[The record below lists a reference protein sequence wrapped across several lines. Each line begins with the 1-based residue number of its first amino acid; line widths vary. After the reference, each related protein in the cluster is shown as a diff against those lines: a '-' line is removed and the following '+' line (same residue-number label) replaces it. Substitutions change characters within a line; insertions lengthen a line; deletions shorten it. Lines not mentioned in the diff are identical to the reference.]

1 MAITGQE
8 LAYTRKQQ
16 QPEKTECIKLK
27 SLEDGYVRLLF
38 DHQLDDNARQKLSAQ
53 LTAVQI
59 CMEIERNLKEFDF
72 ESKKVANLERKKKTN
87 LGNLEMSKHYE
98 ELRTKIEQKMD
109 NLGMVEL
116 CELWDFAQIVQTVKC
131 QFEGQRTAQ
140 GNVKVLKSVTVERN
154 YDCAELRQIGKG
166 NEPNWI
172 SDFKKEIALNHF
184 AYIGSKLAFDH
195 HIKCDFSAWFGDA
208 KIAGESEL
216 SHRFRT
222 SSAQG
227 DFEQIQFTKTMLQK
241 HLLNVA
247 DLDKLLQIAH
257 PITLAAD
264 VFTESSFAFLVTGMF
279 GDEPNNA
286 IWLEYFSFLGRIL
299 AFFRHFKNDEAK
311 RAELNKF
318 WRKTAGIFGR
328 ENAMIDESYGEMNLI
343 LIKEFNLILTE
354 LVRTFGTF
362 DETVPYTNLI
372 KSYENYFSRLIVD
385 NKQFGKMFYEK
396 FLMRERLREIFELID
411 ANRKSFSPYFWDTFE
426 CVNEQA
432 NGSRQSADGEDEAKA
447 YLPKLYME
455 CPNGHGMAQAE
466 IGKKMKEI
474 CPIMNSYYELLLQ
487 VENEQTMKNSEV
499 IKEQME
505 TLESEAAIWVYSEL
519 IENELIEMGE
529 MIGEKSGERF
539 KGRIGKYKSELDK
552 VKGTKNGQ
560 SDDDKNAKNGQSDD
574 DKNAKNGQSDDD
586 KKAKNRQS
594 DDDKKLCALHKLA
607 LAIVWDETLR
617 KNDEWKTYVNKLKED
632 DEPTSLPKFILFAN
646 WVNNTNTDCT
656 EDKSASNYVQIAK
669 GMQIWVDQIHY
680 YAISNLIRKFVEF
693 QSIFCYGNTRI
704 SRNETQQRLSWL
716 ISPNAFDALQTTF
729 PEIVNYGF
737 LLPSQYVAF
746 IWAKLAHK
754 SGTFWAEYFEARI
767 ASAFLLEQI
776 NKKEGSLD
784 RIGPAKM
791 RNELKRKIVEAKTQF
806 YGQLKDQ
813 MSPIWRKNLC
823 ILPENESFRRKI
835 MSSPGAKTKLWRM
848 MSSVEKMAE
857 KEKASFVD
865 FGTLWNL
872 SGMEHS
878 AFGNQK
884 FLASIYETFLFC
896 DADNANGAESKVD
909 KMGEWVKA
917 DLFVFVQ
924 WVEERIGTA
933 RHKIVGKR
941 MANDWAQKKITF
953 DNIYDNIFDSEQERL
968 MEIREIVWHLA
979 HELKQYLEK
988 HQNNLPS
995 KNEWEEMLLNNFGSE
1010 TEPPKSP
1017 GLKWAEERNKLR
1029 KWTGHLHK
1037 NAMAK
1042 LIRTETA
1049 FGDRIKN
1056 AIKKER
1062 AKSNSAFKKAMM
1074 ELVYEQVNWE
1084 EIQRMFQMDEGM
1096 EFLSENL
1103 FDNLKMFDSNSPKN
1117 NLEAEKKAKKT
1128 KKKQKAKKKS
1138 QKSEKSD
1145 EKGEN
1150 LVEKSEKLEMDGEND
1165 ERLVEVNSSKTE
1177 GNEIGQT
1184 NEQQNDEEN
1193 EEIIK
1198 NGDQK
1203 CADITTKTEQSNLIF
1218 GEIFGGHKNC
1228 RADYSGLKLSSFE
1241 EKQTL
1246 GTHFERLIELVL
1258 LNEPGNDHATSAR
1271 QLLHF
1276 GICADEIISR
1286 VKMIKHLGEKLPEIG
1301 IGEEIGEWEQIKIME
1316 LSKITNEHK
1325 LANYLFSLLK
1335 RIVAKM
1341 DKFESIS
1348 RRVEEDELQIVTN
1361 QLLFHKFAKFI
1372 VDIFDRRK
1380 WDELGKRRK
1389 IAIVNALF
1397 WPNNATENAKMAE
1410 QSLETLEIFLEKYQK
1425 LDAQRKLDKEMCE
1438 LYQSD
1443 KFLVKTFDE
1452 TPKNCAKIGD
1462 LYLIS
1467 DGWKEIEF
1475 GEIIER
1481 NTRCSKEI
1489 QNVSRTNGRLEEKI
1503 FDKIRELREIFA
1515 HWSHEVR
1522 FQMPISHF
1530 LKAINES
1537 LKPICMVPDGFDLS
1551 TKIRGFYQCNFE
1563 GREMCRDFSLFCIL
1577 CRDQRVQ
1584 FLQFESDG
1592 TVPKMTFHFM
1602 ATNFVVY
1609 FAVLHNFPFVPRGN
1623 FNAEQIQ
1630 WVMRTLGEHL
1640 QKMVAENY
1648 SDYGTFEFEAEK
1660 RKELGKKL
1668 TEELFMTENDGNYD
1682 DEAIMRILDKI
1693 ESLNKSEENTKKGE
1707 TDRKEN
1713 EENGKKE
1720 AEKRRHKMEEVKKA
1734 MTVLWNHAI
1743 HLKILQLLLTKNE
1756 FNRIYH
1762 HSDREVM
1769 NGSKLRNF
1777 RTAYT
1782 YLELWAK
1789 RRNFFDA
1796 HFGHF
1801 NSQVLFVM
1809 LTKVFLLF
1817 PGDVSVPFLVE
1828 KFYLIY
1834 SIWDWPMP
1842 LQLAKINYTKKGEF
1856 LSWSL
1861 GREWFDKMQQNVDR
1875 DGHQIWLEMPII
1887 SPIFPEK
1894 NVANR
1899 IDVTTAKQIKDEFVN
1914 AIYIDVCCEFQFLYS
1929 PYGKARNTL
1938 LDEFYLSYFA
1948 AKNEGIRQKF
1958 KSKIEIY
1965 THLYILRWK
1974 LDQNKIILLDENMPK
1989 GLSGYR
1995 KHKANLANIQFYFA
2009 RFEFFDEAMCLLLRL
2024 KFELLRLLNSQN
2036 LPYNKIERIFDHKEC
2051 ENEKRAKA
2059 IVDEFSEQIKEFL
2072 LSDLLHSLGQ
2082 RKKLLKYF
2090 GDLST
2095 QKNRRELA
2103 EAQMNFIDLFGS
2115 VRAAMIC
2122 DWQMKELATL
2132 CKTIANPRDAL
2143 FALAYR
2149 EYFVNSTELGRWRS
2163 KMLLEFNLYDEW
2175 KNKFFETEYKK
2186 LKNEKDKSKVKRQ
2199 TDFLCYLEEYW
2210 KINGEPFWYREK
2222 KIREQLANLMTES
2235 NGGKVKLMKQ
2245 IINKM
2250 TNEQTEPA
2258 EEKKTEEVMLL
2269 WENGPEDTSFYH
2281 ALRIC
2286 SEEAMEQNK
2295 KVLEQKKVKDAEDL
2309 NVEIFAKMI
2318 ICMGK
2323 RLKMP
2328 RRRDAILDGM
2338 HFDKLAKLVDEWDQ
2352 FSKILG
2358 QKKNLWLNLMDKRST
2373 NNLEKLIEE
2382 PEKYFSVSEGNG
2394 GTSESEG
2401 ETFEDTEDNFKQLN
2415 ENEMVKNAN
2424 KTEEILRKNSKN
2436 KEKEKIREKKGE
2448 DEEEQIYKE
2457 ITEIYYRQ
2465 NSETD
2470 ELMELYE
2477 ENKNW
2482 IRQSQ
2487 NKKAKKKEKATKKG
2501 AKNGKEKE
2509 KSNNKKG
2516 KKEMTEKRSNE
2527 LGEEKEDKKEGKTP
2541 KKGTKKA
2548 NLIEN
2553 GQNSG
2558 ENGTKTLAE
2567 IGIGKLGDLL
2577 DDLVVKE
2584 AFENVL
2590 LKKLDR
2596 KNIEIT
2602 KNIILFVRAIETKLK
2617 FIKRG
2622 EKRTENEQ
2630 ILDKFDEKWDSFMQS
2645 ASIRSEELQFV
2656 HDKLYFI
2663 HEDID
2668 QIAFDPSKN
2677 KLWEKI
2683 AETIDENKLV
2693 KLKNG
2698 ISNQQKERHFEVTQ
2712 FGSFSAEE
2720 LNAAICQLEEFEFAF
2735 LMAKG
2740 ILSFETIENVKL
2752 AKCQNWEENSTN
2764 ENCCFE
2770 CAEIDDEYVKQ
2781 LKKVLKMR
2789 EIDLSLN
2796 VRHFPYECQYNLIRT
2811 NPKNRTIEKQISE
2824 EMVRFTSE
2832 FEISGEKKS
2841 EILRVQK
2848 EIAVIIE
2855 QWAKQFTTIKP
2866 RLLPI
2871 GSQMFGAEM
2880 EGSDL
2885 DLICVLHNKIGVD
2898 QFHGQSDDKLSQF
2911 LKKNLSGLNAIK
2923 WISGKI
2929 KMLRIE
2935 HSAIEIDLSF
2945 VPVPKEYLMEKELQ
2959 LEDDQLIRQITYES
2973 GIFSL
2978 ASYLSGKFQLSLLP
2992 DQKLC
2997 TSLLRMV
3004 KIWAKN
3010 RLIYSGIFGYFN
3022 GASLTV
3028 MSTKICALFP
3038 LAPLSFL
3045 FAQFF
3050 SIYSNLHWPNGSP
3063 VVLDKMNQITMNKI
3077 VRFWPPFFANS
3088 QMNVITPKFPEQ
3100 NVTFNVNEFTA
3111 KKIIGEMKIANE
3123 KLSENID
3130 KWEKVFEELKF
3141 NEHFKHFAIILCS
3154 AIRFE
3159 LYSEK
3164 CAIQRKKIREK
3175 LMEWAKEEKVAQQ
3188 LEEYH
3193 VIGQSEEKMACKM
3206 SRKMAFCRFWLV
3218 GLKIKTDYQ
3227 SKNLSLD
3234 LLPIYRNI
3242 SSGQMPSADTF
3253 WVQSF
3258 FTEANKLRKTI
3269 DQFRVPKRNKN

>member
-1 MAITGQE
+1 METKSVENGLIGGNAILCQCANLMAITGQE
-8 LAYTRKQQ
+8 LAHSRKQQ

-98 ELRTKIEQKMD
+98 ELRTKIEQKMN

-116 CELWDFAQIVQTVKC
+116 CELWDFAQIVHTVKC

-140 GNVKVLKSVTVERN
+140 GSIKVLKSITVERN
-154 YDCAELRQIGKG
+154 YNCAELRQIGKG
-166 NEPNWI
+166 NEPNWV

-184 AYIGSKLAFDH
+184 AYIGSKLAIDH

-222 SSAQG
+222 SSAKG
-227 DFEQIQFTKTMLQK
+227 NFEQIQFTKTMLQK

-311 RAELNKF
+311 RMELNKF
-318 WRKTAGIFGR
+318 WGKTAAIFGR

-354 LVRTFGTF
+354 LVRTFGTI
-362 DETVPYTNLI
+362 DKTVPYTNLI
-372 KSYENYFSRLIVD
+372 KSYENYFSRLILD
-385 NKQFGKMFYEK
+385 NNQFGKMFYEK
-396 FLMRERLREIFELID
+396 FLMKERLREIFELID
-411 ANRKSFSPYFWDTFE
+411 ANRKSFSPHFWDIFE
-426 CVNEQA
+426 YVNEQA
-432 NGSRQSADGEDEAKA
+432 NGSHQSADGEDEAEEDEAEA

-474 CPIMNSYYELLLQ
+474 CPIMNSYYELILQ
-487 VENEQTMKNSEV
+487 IENEQTMKNSEV

-505 TLESEAAIWVYSEL
+505 KLKSEAAIWVYSEL

-529 MIGEKSGERF
+529 VIGENSREKF

-552 VKGTKNGQ
+552 VKGTKNRQ
-560 SDDDKNAKNGQSDD
+560 NDDDKK
-574 DKNAKNGQSDDD
+574 AKNGQSDDD
-586 KKAKNRQS
+586 KK
-594 DDDKKLCALHKLA
+594 LCALQKLA

-632 DEPTSLPKFILFAN
+632 DEPTALPKFILFAN

-680 YAISNLIRKFVEF
+680 YAISNLIRKFIEF
-693 QSIFCYGNTRI
+693 QSIFCYGNARI

-716 ISPNAFDALQTTF
+716 ISPNTFDALQTTF

-737 LLPSQYVAF
+737 LLPSQYADL
-746 IWAKLAHK
+746 ICAKLAHK

-776 NKKEGSLD
+776 NKKE
-784 RIGPAKM
+784 
-791 RNELKRKIVEAKTQF
+791 
-806 YGQLKDQ
+806 
-813 MSPIWRKNLC
+813 
-823 ILPENESFRRKI
+823 RKI

-848 MSSVEKMAE
+848 MSSVQKMAE
-857 KEKASFVD
+857 KGKASVVD

-884 FLASIYETFLFC
+884 FLASIYEAFLFC

-941 MANDWAQKKITF
+941 MANDWAKKKITF

-988 HQNNLPS
+988 HKNNLPS
-995 KNEWEEMLLNNFGSE
+995 KSEWEEMLLNNFGSE

-1017 GLKWAEERNKLR
+1017 AGLKWAEERNKMR

-1056 AIKKER
+1056 AIKKET

-1074 ELVYEQVNWE
+1074 ELVYEQPNWE

-1103 FDNLKMFDSNSPKN
+1103 FDNLKMLDSNSP
-1117 NLEAEKKAKKT
+1117 EKKAKRT
-1128 KKKQKAKKKS
+1128 KKKQKTKK
-1138 QKSEKSD
+1138 KSEKSEKND
-1145 EKGEN
+1145 EKGKN
-1150 LVEKSEKLEMDGEND
+1150 LEKSEKLEMCGEND
-1165 ERLVEVNSSKTE
+1165 EKLVAKNSSKTE
-1177 GNEIGQT
+1177 GNEIEQI
-1184 NEQQNDEEN
+1184 NEQQNDKDN
-1193 EEIIK
+1193 EETAK
-1198 NGDQK
+1198 NGKQK
-1203 CADITTKTEQSNLIF
+1203 CADITTKTEQSNLNF
-1218 GEIFGGHKNC
+1218 GEIFGGRKNC

-1246 GTHFERLIELVL
+1246 GTHFERLIGLVL
-1258 LNEPGNDHATSAR
+1258 LNEPGNDQVNSAR
-1271 QLLHF
+1271 QFLHF

-1286 VKMIKHLGEKLPEIG
+1286 VKMIKHLGVKLPQIG

-1316 LSKITNEHK
+1316 LSKITNKHK

-1348 RRVEEDELQIVTN
+1348 RRVEEDELQIVTH

-1372 VDIFDRRK
+1372 VDIFGRKK

-1481 NTRCSKEI
+1481 NTLCSNEI
-1489 QNVSRTNGRLEEKI
+1489 QSESRTNGRLEEKI

-1515 HWSHEVR
+1515 HWSDEVR
-1522 FQMPISHF
+1522 FQMPISYF

-1537 LKPICMVPDGFDLS
+1537 LKPICMVPEGFDLS

-1563 GREMCRDFSLFCIL
+1563 RREKCRDFSLFCIL

-1630 WVMRTLGEHL
+1630 WVMRKLGENL

-1668 TEELFMTENDGNYD
+1668 TEELFMTENGGNYD
-1682 DEAIMRILDKI
+1682 DEAIIRILDKI
-1693 ESLNKSEENTKKGE
+1693 ESLNKSEESTKKGE

-1720 AEKRRHKMEEVKKA
+1720 AEKRRHKMEEVKKV

-1743 HLKILQLLLTKNE
+1743 HLKILELLLTKNE

-1809 LTKVFLLF
+1809 MTKVFLLF
-1817 PGDVSVPFLVE
+1817 PGDVSVSFLVE

-1899 IDVTTAKQIKDEFVN
+1899 IDVATAKQIKNEFVN
-1914 AIYIDVCCEFQFLYS
+1914 AIYFDVCCELQFLYF

-1938 LDEFYLSYFA
+1938 LDEFYLSYFT

-1965 THLYILRWK
+1965 THIYILRWK
-1974 LDQNKIILLDENMPK
+1974 LDQNKIILLEENMPR
-1989 GLSGYR
+1989 GFIGYR
-1995 KHKANLANIQFYFA
+1995 KHKVNLANIQFYFA
-2009 RFEFFDEAMCLLLRL
+2009 RFELFDEAMCLLLRL
-2024 KFELLRLLNSQN
+2024 KFELLRLLNSEN

-2051 ENEKRAKA
+2051 ENEESAKA

-2082 RKKLLKYF
+2082 RQKLLKYF
-2090 GDLST
+2090 GALST

-2132 CKTIANPRDAL
+2132 CKTISNPRDVL
-2143 FALAYR
+2143 FALTYR

-2186 LKNEKDKSKVKRQ
+2186 LKNENDKSKVKRQ

-2210 KINGEPFWYREK
+2210 KLNGETFWYREK

-2245 IINKM
+2245 ILNKV

-2269 WENGPEDTSFYH
+2269 WENGPVDTSFYY

-2286 SEEAMEQNK
+2286 YEEAMEQNK
-2295 KVLEQKKVKDAEDL
+2295 KVTEQKKVKDAEDL
-2309 NVEIFAKMI
+2309 NMEIFAKMI

-2323 RLKMP
+2323 KLKMP
-2328 RRRDAILDGM
+2328 RRRDAILNGM
-2338 HFDKLAKLVDEWDQ
+2338 HFDKLAKVVDEWDQ
-2352 FSKILG
+2352 FGKILG
-2358 QKKNLWLNLMDKRST
+2358 QKKNLWLNLMDKTST
-2373 NNLEKLIEE
+2373 KNLEKLIEE

-2394 GTSESEG
+2394 GTSDSEG
-2401 ETFEDTEDNFKQLN
+2401 ETFEDKEDKIEQLN
-2415 ENEMVKNAN
+2415 ENEMAKDAN
-2424 KTEEILRKNSKN
+2424 KTDEILKKNSKN
-2436 KEKEKIREKKGE
+2436 KEKQKMK
-2448 DEEEQIYKE
+2448 
-2457 ITEIYYRQ
+2457 
-2465 NSETD
+2465 
-2470 ELMELYE
+2470 
-2477 ENKNW
+2477 
-2482 IRQSQ
+2482 
-2487 NKKAKKKEKATKKG
+2487 
-2501 AKNGKEKE
+2501 
-2509 KSNNKKG
+2509 
-2516 KKEMTEKRSNE
+2516 KRSRE
-2527 LGEEKEDKKEGKTP
+2527 LGEKKEEDKKEGKTP
-2541 KKGTKKA
+2541 KKETKKA

-2553 GQNSG
+2553 GQNSE

-2567 IGIGKLGDLL
+2567 IEIGKLGDLL
-2577 DDLVVKE
+2577 DDLMVKE
-2584 AFENVL
+2584 TFE
-2590 LKKLDR
+2590 K
-2596 KNIEIT
+2596 
-2602 KNIILFVRAIETKLK
+2602 
-2617 FIKRG
+2617 G

-2630 ILDKFDEKWDSFMQS
+2630 ILDKFDEKWDNFMQS
-2645 ASIRSEELQFV
+2645 ANIGSEEFQFV

-2668 QIAFDPSKN
+2668 QIAFDPSTN

-2698 ISNQQKERHFEVTQ
+2698 ISNQQKEKNFEVTQ

-2720 LNAAICQLEEFEFAF
+2720 LNATICQLEEFEFAF

-2740 ILSFETIENVKL
+2740 ILSFETIEN
-2752 AKCQNWEENSTN
+2752 
-2764 ENCCFE
+2764 
-2770 CAEIDDEYVKQ
+2770 

-2824 EMVRFTSE
+2824 EMVRFTSK
-2832 FEISGEKKS
+2832 FEISGDKKS

-2848 EIAVIIE
+2848 DIAEIIE
-2855 QWAKQFTTIKP
+2855 QWANQFTAIKP

-2871 GSQMFGAEM
+2871 GSQMFGAELD
-2880 EGSDL
+2880 GSDL
-2885 DLICVLHNKIGVD
+2885 DLICVLHNKISVD

-2911 LKKNLSGLNAIK
+2911 LKKNLPGLNAIK

-2992 DQKLC
+2992 DQKVC

-3045 FAQFF
+3045 FSQFF
-3050 SIYSNLHWPNGSP
+3050 SIYSNWHWPNGSP

-3100 NVTFNVNEFTA
+3100 NVAFNVNEFTA

-3123 KLSENID
+3123 KLSKNVN
-3130 KWEKVFEELKF
+3130 KWEKVFEEVKF
-3141 NEHFKHFAIILCS
+3141 KEHFEHFAIILCS

-3175 LMEWAKEEKVAQQ
+3175 LMEWAKEEKVAQK

-3206 SRKMAFCRFWLV
+3206 SRKMAFCRFWLI
-3218 GLKIKTDYQ
+3218 GLKVKTDYQ

-3242 SSGQMPSADTF
+3242 SSDQIPSADTF